1 MKANLETKTDT
12 QSQTNLKQIVIHDM
26 NIKVPVNLL
35 PQGCK
40 DIFKKVTEWVHDWDE
55 SHDHIHALNV
65 AKLSMDIIVAL
76 KITDKEIIKLSLLL
90 SYLHDVCDHKYH
102 NNNKKKRDDYIETHG
117 FDLDVICKLID
128 DVSWSKQ
135 MRKSK
140 GKIDNNEFEGSNYTE
155 NQIISLKIVRDA
167 DRLEAMGI
175 KRGVFRICK
184 FTLQKKQFADFDSSD
199 DYFIWITHGFLH
211 VYEKIG
217 LLYEWLHYPKALS
230 IAKKRKDEMLK
241 AINFNVK
248 KYNKLRDMWM
258 LMIFPIIK
266 DKNHIWGCD
275 KIKVIIE
282 KIKFE
287 LGTGYFNSSF
297 NKKWKGLVLL

>member
-1 MKANLETKTDT
+1 MEAKLETKTDI
-12 QSQTNLKQIVIHDM
+12 QSESQA
-26 NIKVPVNLL
+26 NINAPDNLL

-40 DIFKKVTEWVHDWDE
+40 DIFKKVTEWVQDWDE

-65 AKLSMDIIVAL
+65 AKLSMDIICAL
-76 KITDKEIIKLSLLL
+76 KITDNEIIKLTLLL
-90 SYLHDVCDHKYH
+90 AYLHDVCDHKYH
-102 NNNKKKRDDYIETHG
+102 NNNKEKRDDYIKTHG

-135 MRKSK
+135 MRKSN
-140 GKIDNNEFEGSNYTE
+140 GKIDIDEFEGSKYTE

-199 DYFIWITHGFLH
+199 EYFIWITHGFIH

-217 LLYEWLHYPKALS
+217 LLYEWLHYPKALP
-230 IAKKRKDEMLK
+230 IAKKRRDEMLK
-241 AINFNVK
+241 AINFNPK
-248 KYNKLRDMWM
+248 KYNKLRDVWI

-266 DKNHIWGCD
+266 NKNHVWGCD
-275 KIKVIIE
+275 KMKIIIE
-282 KIKFE
+282 KIKLE
-287 LGTGYFNSSF
+287 LGTGYFSASF
-297 NKKWKGLVLL
+297 NKKWREFIPLLVPSPL